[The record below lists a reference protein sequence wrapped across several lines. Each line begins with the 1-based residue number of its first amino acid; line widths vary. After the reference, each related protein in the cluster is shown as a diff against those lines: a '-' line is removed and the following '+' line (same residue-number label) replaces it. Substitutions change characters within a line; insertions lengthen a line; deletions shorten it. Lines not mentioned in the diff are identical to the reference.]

1 MFQEIDVIDQSAEGA
16 ELRDVAI
23 QLSQLLH
30 RSASFF
36 TEFGAF
42 LLLWVVFF
50 HLVLSLGSSAVQNP
64 NPLTLCNLRFPLP

>member
-36 TEFGAF
+36 SEFGAF

-50 HLVLSLGSSAVQNP
+50 HLFLSYLPVSLGTHVYLLSSFSHV
-64 NPLTLCNLRFPLP
+64 